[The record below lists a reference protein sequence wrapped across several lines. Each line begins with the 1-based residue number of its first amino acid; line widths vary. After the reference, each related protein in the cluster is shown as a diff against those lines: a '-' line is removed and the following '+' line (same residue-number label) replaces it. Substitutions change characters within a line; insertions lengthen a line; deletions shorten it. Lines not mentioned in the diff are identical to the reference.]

1 MTVAVNAVELTER
14 FPKAKAVVPL
24 LLLIIL
30 NDCFSGGRT
39 FRESNMLNLSPRIID
54 NVNNDIV
61 NQLVKAENA
70 GLDHVIIEVPEFDA
84 EDNWPYAVYAAD
96 AIGESMWKMHVIE
109 QNIKVDSIM
118 PSSEKNVLLSIG
130 TRSTT

>member
-1 MTVAVNAVELTER
+1 
-14 FPKAKAVVPL
+14 
-24 LLLIIL
+24 
-30 NDCFSGGRT
+30 
-39 FRESNMLNLSPRIID
+39 MLNLSPRIID

-61 NQLVKAENA
+61 NQLVKAEKA
-70 GLDHVIIEVPEFDA
+70 GLDHVVIEVPEFDT

>member
-1 MTVAVNAVELTER
+1 M
-14 FPKAKAVVPL
+14 
-24 LLLIIL
+24 
-30 NDCFSGGRT
+30 
-39 FRESNMLNLSPRIID
+39 
-54 NVNNDIV
+54 
-61 NQLVKAENA
+61 KAENA